1 MKKAALGRT
10 RGALKG
16 SGRLCLALLT
26 ALLVSGAS
34 AAQSKLDD
42 ARQLMQK
49 GRYNKAEELL
59 DPQSADAGELRLLL
73 DLAKRTGRFAEAG
86 RHANRLLLLFQS
98 GRFSQPGQ
106 MAQAAYAAWYLDRWH
121 EADEIYKAAAE
132 KEDVPASLYIDW
144 GNLYLA
150 KYSVAEAEEIFQD
163 AINASPEDSPPA
175 AAFVGLAQVGKI
187 LSRPGGD
194 QALERALEIEPDNL
208 EAISVKAEWAI
219 SAESWQEAVKWIG
232 KGLKINPNYLPL
244 LEQRAVMHYFRGETK
259 KYDQARQAVLKINPN
274 NADLFEA
281 LGNTAVNMRR
291 MEEADRFFREA
302 VRLNPRQWSAL
313 AAQGINMLRLGQDE
327 GKQVLEQAFRNDPF
341 NIWTFNTL
349 KLLDSFENFTELESE
364 HFRVRLHSK
373 EAEALWPY
381 VEDLL
386 ERCLTTLE
394 EKYDHQISGKYVF
407 EMYPDHE
414 DFAVRTLGMP
424 GLGALGAAFG
434 RVVAMDSPSGRPKGE
449 FHWGSTL
456 WHEVAHVVAL
466 SLSDQKVPRWFT
478 EGLSM
483 MEERLAYEG
492 WGEYVTTTYISAYRD
507 GQLLP
512 LERLND
518 GFQRPKSAL
527 QIQLSYLQAGWV
539 CEFLASRYG
548 FSKIRDM
555 LLAYA
560 QDKTSEEVFQAV
572 LGSSM
577 QEVDDQFQE
586 EMKQTLEPLMQRLG
600 PIERQAEEGEEGAA
614 VQTLIPGPEV
624 LAGDEADNY
633 FANLKRGRKLF
644 EEGDL
649 EEAAPFLE
657 KAVELFPTFAGKNS
671 PYQLLA
677 EIYRETGDRQKTA
690 GILERWWKV
699 SPKNADIAVELSG
712 LLIEQQEIEKA
723 IRYLEESM
731 FSDPLRDDSHLLL
744 GDLYLQ
750 REQPQEAIREFEVL
764 LSLKP
769 NDLAGARYR
778 LARALFQTGDREA
791 AKKELLLSLEIAP
804 SFRDA
809 QQLLLEL
816 VKP

>member
-1 MKKAALGRT
+1 MKKAALGRM
-10 RGALKG
+10 RRACNG

-26 ALLVSGAS
+26 LLLVSGVPAL
-34 AAQSKLDD
+34 AQDQLEQ

-49 GRYNKAEELL
+49 GRYKKAEDLL
-59 DPQSADAGELRLLL
+59 SPQSTDAYELRLLL
-73 DLAKRTGRFAEAG
+73 DLAQRSGRLADAG
-86 RHANRLLLLFQS
+86 RHANRLLLLYQS

-106 MAQAAYAAWYLDRWH
+106 MAQAAYAAWRLDRWH
-121 EADEIYKAAAE
+121 EADEIYIAAAE
-132 KEDVPASLYIDW
+132 KEGAPASLYIDW
-144 GNLYLA
+144 GNLYLD
-150 KYSVAEAEEIFQD
+150 KYAVAEAEEIFQD
-163 AINASPEDSPPA
+163 AIKASPEDSPPA
-175 AAFVGLAQVGKI
+175 AAFVGLAQAGKT
-187 LSRPGGD
+187 LSRPGGE
-194 QALERALEIEPDNL
+194 QVLERALEIDPDNL
-208 EAISVKAEWAI
+208 EAISLKVGWAI
-219 SAESWQEAVKWIG
+219 PSESWEEAEKWID
-232 KGLKINPNYLPL
+232 KGLKVNPNYLPL
-244 LEQRAVMHYFRGETK
+244 LEQRTIMHYFRGESP
-259 KYDQARQAVLKINPN
+259 KYHQARQAVLKINPN
-274 NADLFEA
+274 DADLFED

-327 GKQVLEQAFRNDPF
+327 GKQVLEKAFENDPF
-341 NIWTFNTL
+341 NIWALNTL
-349 KLLDSFENFTELESE
+349 RLLDSFENFTEFETE
-364 HFRVRLHSK
+364 HFRVRLHKK
-373 EAEALWPY
+373 EADALRPY

-492 WGEYVTTTYISAYRD
+492 WGEYINTTYISAYRD

-518 GFQRPKSAL
+518 GFQRPKSPL

-560 QDKTSEEVFQAV
+560 DDKTTEEVFQTV
-572 LGSSM
+572 LGNSIE
-577 QEVDDQFQE
+577 EVDAEFQK
-586 EMKQTLEPLMQRLG
+586 EMKETLDPLAERLG
-600 PIERQAEEGEEGAA
+600 PIEKQAEEGEEGAA
-614 VQTLIPGPEV
+614 AQILIPGPEV

-633 FANLKRGRKLF
+633 FANLRRGRKLV
-644 EEGDL
+644 EEGKL

-657 KAVELFPTFAGKNS
+657 KAVELFPSFAGKNS
-671 PYQLLA
+671 PYELLA
-677 EIYRETGDRQKTA
+677 KIYRENGDARKTA
-690 GILERWWKV
+690 SILERWWKV
-699 SPKNADIAVELSG
+699 SPKHADIAVELSL
-712 LLIEQQEIEKA
+712 LLIEQQEAEKA
-723 IRYLEESM
+723 VRYLEESM
-731 FSDPLRDDSHLLL
+731 YSDPLRNDSHTHL

-750 REQPQEAIREFEVL
+750 REQPEKAVREFEVL
-764 LSLKP
+764 LSLNP

-778 LARALFQTGDREA
+778 LARALFQTG
-791 AKKELLLSLEIAP
+791 
-804 SFRDA
+804 
-809 QQLLLEL
+809 
-816 VKP
+816 